1 MKIRVDEFL
10 NYLNVERGLAANTLE
25 AYRRDLTCYTVFLQ
39 QRGVADWPHTGR
51 DHITDFMMARKEQGL
66 AAVSIARNL
75 AAIKVFYRFLV
86 DQRYLAQNPTSTIDS
101 PKLWQR
107 LPDTLSVADVERL
120 IAQAKPKDWRGI
132 RDVACLELLYAT
144 GMRVSE
150 LTTLRVADVHLDVG
164 FVRCYGKGSKE
175 RIVPLGR
182 KAQAAVQRYLQS
194 VRPQLARRKNDDH
207 LMLSQQGR
215 GLSRQ
220 MIWVLL
226 KRYAREAHLPQRIT
240 PHSLRHSFATHLL
253 EAGADLRIVQELLGH
268 ADISTT
274 QRYTHVDKGRLKAIH
289 QRYHPRP

>member
-1 MKIRVDEFL
+1 MNNQIEELL
-10 NYLNVERGLAANTLE
+10 NYLNVERGLAANTLA
-25 AYRRDLTCYTVFLQ
+25 AYRRDLGQYLAFLQ
-39 QRGVADWPHTGR
+39 QRGVGGWPQTGR
-51 DHITDFMMARKEQGL
+51 DHITAFMMARKQHGL
-66 AAVSIARNL
+66 SPVSIARNL

-86 DQRYLAQNPTSTIDS
+86 DQRYLTQDPTSTIES
-101 PKLWQR
+101 PKLWRR
-107 LPDTLSVADVERL
+107 LPDTLSVDDVERL
-120 IAQAKPKDWRGI
+120 IAQAKPKDWRGM

-164 FVRCYGKGSKE
+164 FVRCFGKGSKE
-175 RIVPLGR
+175 RVVPLGR

-194 VRPQLARRKNDDH
+194 VRPQLARRKHDDH

-220 MIWVLL
+220 MIWLLL
-226 KRYAREAHLPQRIT
+226 KRYARAAQLQQRIT

-274 QRYTHVDKGRLKAIH
+274 QRYTHVDKSRLKAIH
-289 QRYHPRP
+289 QRFHPRP

>member
-1 MKIRVDEFL
+1 MNAPIEEFIT
-10 NYLNVERGLAANTLE
+10 YLNVERGLSPNTLD
-25 AYRRDLTCYTVFLQ
+25 AYRRDLAGYLAFVQ
-39 QRGVADWPHTGR
+39 KRGITDWSQTSR
-51 DHITDFMMARKEQGL
+51 DHITAFMMYRKERGL
-66 AAVSIARNL
+66 SPVSIARGL
-75 AAIKVFYRFLV
+75 AALKVYYRFLV
-86 DQRYLAQNPTSTIDS
+86 AQRYVTQDPTSTIES
-101 PKLWQR
+101 PKLWRR

-132 RDVACLELLYAT
+132 RDAASLELLYAT

-150 LTTLRVADVHLDVG
+150 LAKLRVTDVHLDVG

-182 KAQAAVQRYLQS
+182 KAQAAVRRYLQS
-194 VRPQLARRKNDDH
+194 ARPQLARRKGDDR
-207 LMLSQQGR
+207 LLLSQQGR

-220 MIWVLL
+220 MIWLLL
-226 KRYAREAHLPQRIT
+226 KRYARDAHLRQRIT

-253 EAGADLRIVQELLGH
+253 EAGADLRVVQELLGH

-274 QRYTHVDKGRLKAIH
+274 QRYTHIDKGRLKAIH